1 MILEIDA
8 EKAFDKIQ
16 HSFLIKKKKKP
27 LGRGHRKNLPPHNKG
42 HIWQTQANII
52 RNGEKL
58 KEFPLIS
65 GTTQGCPVLPLLSN
79 SVLEGL
85 AMAIRE
91 VNKIKGIQIWKEEWK
106 LSVFVDGMIL
116 YLENPKA
123 STIKLLELI
132 SEFGKVN
139 TQKWLYFDILT
150 MKDQKEKLGK
160 QSQLPLYQKDYIT

>member
-1 MILEIDA
+1 M
-8 EKAFDKIQ
+8 
-16 HSFLIKKKKKP
+16 
-27 LGRGHRKNLPPHNKG
+27 
-42 HIWQTQANII
+42 
-52 RNGEKL
+52 
-58 KEFPLIS
+58 
-65 GTTQGCPVLPLLSN
+65 PLLSN
-79 SVLEGL
+79 IVLEGL

-116 YLENPKA
+116 YLENPKD